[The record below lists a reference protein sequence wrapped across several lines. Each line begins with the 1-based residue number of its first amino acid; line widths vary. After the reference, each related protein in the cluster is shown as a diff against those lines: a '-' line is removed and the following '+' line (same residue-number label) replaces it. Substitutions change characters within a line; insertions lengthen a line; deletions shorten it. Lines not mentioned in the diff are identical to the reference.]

1 MTDDYEKATEIFKVL
16 GDATRLRIIGALSDG
31 ELSVQDITDRLNMS
45 QSAVSHQLS
54 TLKAGRILKCRRE
67 GKSIYYSID
76 DRHVKGLFDECMEHV
91 SHD

>member
-1 MTDDYEKATEIFKVL
+1 MTGDFEKAAEIFKVL
-16 GDATRLRIIGALSDG
+16 GDATRLRILGALSGG
-31 ELSVQDITDRLNMS
+31 EMRVHEITDRLNMS

-54 TLKAGRILKCRRE
+54 TLKSGRIVKSRRE

-91 SHD
+91 SHK